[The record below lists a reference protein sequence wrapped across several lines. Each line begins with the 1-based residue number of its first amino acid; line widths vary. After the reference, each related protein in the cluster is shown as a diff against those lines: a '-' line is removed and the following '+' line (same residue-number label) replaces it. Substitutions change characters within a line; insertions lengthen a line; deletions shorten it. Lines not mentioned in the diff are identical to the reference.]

1 MPRAN
6 EATSPGCAVML
17 AKTKADENH
26 KLGAKLRD
34 DVREEDLSIDST
46 PRWHTDG

>member
-1 MPRAN
+1 
-6 EATSPGCAVML
+6 ML

-34 DVREEDLSIDST
+34 DVSEEDLSINST
-46 PRWHTDG
+46 PKFRWHTDG